1 MASMNDVARA
11 AGVSVST
18 VSHVVNGTR
27 VVSADA
33 RARVEAAMRQLGYRH
48 PRAVRALAA
57 GRHPTIGLALT
68 ANSNPYWGTLMSAVD
83 EAAFAMG
90 MNTIVADTSDDPRRE
105 SLAVANLLA
114 HHVDALILAPSRGWT
129 TRVLPMLQQHP
140 QPLVLIDRLLNRRF
154 DQVGI
159 DNAGPVQRLVG
170 HLLDLGHARVGMITG
185 HQLAATSAER
195 LTGYVNAHLARGLD
209 VSGPLIQCGESTQ
222 VDGHAAM
229 TRLLRLDPPPT
240 AVFVSNNSMTVGALG
255 ALLDLGLSVPTDV
268 AVACFDDHPWADVVT
283 PRLTTVAQPLAQMG
297 EVAVSL
303 IRRRLNDPAAAPR
316 TVRLLPT
323 LVHRNSCGC
332 QNPTPLS

>member
-1 MASMNDVARA
+1 MASMSDVARA

-27 VVSADA
+27 VVSSGA
-33 RARVEAAMRQLGYRH
+33 RSRVEKAMSDLGYRH

-68 ANSNPYWGTLMSAVD
+68 ANSNPYWGALMSAVD
-83 EAAFAMG
+83 QAAFAMG
-90 MNTIVADTSDDPRRE
+90 MNIIVADTWDDPQRE

-129 TRVLPMLQQHP
+129 TRVLPMLQPHP
-140 QPLVLIDRLLNRRF
+140 HPLVLIDRLLNRRF

-159 DNAGPVQRLVG
+159 DNTGPVQRLVG
-170 HLLDLGHARVGMITG
+170 HLIDLGHERIGMITG

-195 LTGYVNAHLARGLD
+195 LTGYVNAHLARGLE
-209 VSGPLIQCGESTQ
+209 VTTPLIQCGQSTQ

-229 TRLLRLDPPPT
+229 TRLMRADPPPT

-255 ALLDLGLSVPTDV
+255 ALRDLRLRVPGDV
-268 AVACFDDHPWADVVT
+268 ALVGFDDHPWADVVD
-283 PRLTTVAQPLAQMG
+283 PRLTTVAQPLAEMG
-297 EVAVSL
+297 EVAVAL
-303 IRRRLNDPAAAPR
+303 IHRRLRDPAAPPR

-332 QNPTPLS
+332 QDPGPLY